1 MTFSGI
7 ARAGE
12 LTVYTSLEEDD
23 AKVYLD
29 AFAKVEPGIKVNML
43 RLSTG
48 DLGARMLAEK
58 AIPSTIS
65 YGLGGYPDG
74 RSPHYGNAGGL

>member
-1 MTFSGI
+1 MHDKITGLFAAAVLLAVVLSTP

-12 LTVYTSLEEDD
+12 ITVYTSLEEDD

-29 AFAKVEPGIKVNML
+29 AFAKVAPDVKVNML

-48 DLGARMLAEK
+48 DLGARMLAE
-58 AIPSTIS
+58 
-65 YGLGGYPDG
+65 
-74 RSPHYGNAGGL
+74 